1 MKRACLL
8 LSMLMCTAAATGAEN
23 WPQWRGAQGNG
34 ISEETDLPIRWS
46 KTENIAWKLPL
57 PPRSGSTPVVW
68 GSRIFLHLA
77 DGDDLF
83 LWCVDRS
90 TGLPLWKRRLSG
102 GNEMARK
109 ENMSSP
115 SPVTDGRHVW
125 VLTGTGVLKAFD
137 NDGNEQW
144 TRNLPKDY
152 GGFGLNW
159 NYASSPLLYEDM
171 LIVQVLHGMKTK
183 AASYVLGLDK
193 TTGETRWR
201 VERPDM
207 ATGEGKDAYT
217 TPAVAR
223 RAGAS
228 GPSGPSSVDEIIVT
242 GAVAITGHD
251 PATGRE
257 LWRARGLNDDR
268 TVASPVVFGDMIFAP
283 SRQRPL
289 LALKAGGRGDVTGTH
304 VLWSFNKGPDVPTPI
319 TDGTWLYLLT
329 DNGVLYCLDA
339 ATGKEAYHQRL
350 KPGTYSA
357 SPVLA
362 DGRLYVTNEDGVT
375 VVWKP
380 GPIFELLAENDL
392 EEFTLS
398 SPAISG
404 GQIFIR
410 TDTFLYAIGKGN

>member
-1 MKRACLL
+1 
-8 LSMLMCTAAATGAEN
+8 
-23 WPQWRGAQGNG
+23 
-34 ISEETDLPIRWS
+34 
-46 KTENIAWKLPL
+46 
-57 PPRSGSTPVVW
+57 VVW
-68 GSRIFLHLA
+68 GARIFLHVA
-77 DGDDLF
+77 DGDDLN

-90 TGLPLWKRRLSG
+90 TGLPLWKKRLSG

-115 SPVTDGRHVW
+115 SPVTDGRGVW
-125 VLTGTGVLKAFD
+125 VLTGTGILKAFD

-152 GGFGLNW
+152 GEFGLNW

-171 LIVQVLHGMKTK
+171 LIVQVVHGMKTK

-201 VERPDM
+201 VERPDI

-223 RAGAS
+223 VGGSSGA
-228 GPSGPSSVDEIIVT
+228 DEIIVT

-257 LWRARGLNDDR
+257 LWRAHGLNDDR
-268 TVASPVVFGDMIFAP
+268 TVASPVAFGDRIFAP

-289 LALKAGGRGDVTGTH
+289 LALKAGGSGDVTGTH
-304 VLWSFNKGPDVPTPI
+304 VVWTFNKGPDVPTPI

-339 ATGKEAYHQRL
+339 MTGKEAYHQRL
-350 KPGTYSA
+350 KSGTYSA

-362 DGRLYVTNEDGVT
+362 GGRLYVTNEDGVT

-380 GPIFELLAENDL
+380 GPTFELLAENDL

-398 SPAISG
+398 SPAISD

-410 TDTFLYAIGKGN
+410 TETFLYAIGRVSQDEPERETVEDRKLRINF